1 MVENRNGKKVLI
13 TPVTAEDLAD
23 IHIGDIVYL
32 DGDLVTCRDVAHRRL
47 IEGKRELPVDLH
59 GKAILHAGP
68 IVRPS
73 ETAASGYE
81 MVSVGPTT
89 SMRMEKFEKEFV
101 EQTGVKVIVG
111 KGDVIDRFL
120 IALLSSGHILLEDVP
135 GTGKTLL
142 AKVAAKSIDGNFRRI
157 QFTPDLLPSDLT
169 GINFYNQKK
178 GEFEFRAGAVF
189 TNLLLADEINRATPR
204 AQSSMLECMEEKQ
217 VSCDGT
223 TYPLPQPFFVIA
235 TQNPVETQGTF
246 PLPEAQLDRFMVKLS
261 MGYPTVEEQAR
272 ILARFKEDAPQEQ
285 LTPVADAAQLQQAQ
299 QAVRQVRVHE
309 DLLRYIGAVCEKTR
323 QIDDVLLGASP
334 RAALALMRVCQ
345 ACAAMDG
352 RDYVTPEDV
361 KRMAEPVLAHR
372 MILRTA
378 YGQRGRAAEAV
389 QQALASV
396 PVPTEKTDR

>member
-1 MVENRNGKKVLI
+1 MAAMGIK
-13 TPVTAEDLAD
+13 ALAD
-23 IHIGDIVYL
+23 GLRGNIS
-32 DGDLVTCRDVAHRRL
+32 R
-47 IEGKRELPVDLH
+47 
-59 GKAILHAGP
+59 
-68 IVRPS
+68 
-73 ETAASGYE
+73 
-81 MVSVGPTT
+81 
-89 SMRMEKFEKEFV
+89 
-101 EQTGVKVIVG
+101 VIVG
-111 KGDVIDRFL
+111 KEEVVDKVL
-120 IALLSSGHILLEDVP
+120 AALLAGGHVLLEDVP

-142 AKVAAKSIDGNFRRI
+142 TRALARSLDAKFSRI
-157 QFTPDLLPSDLT
+157 QFTPDLLPGDVT
-169 GINFYNQKK
+169 GM
-178 GEFEFRAGAVF
+178 AVF
-189 TNLLLADEINRATPR
+189 SPKTAEFTFKPGPVFANVVLADEINRATPR

>member
-1 MVENRNGKKVLI
+1 MDAKGIK
-13 TPVTAEDLAD
+13 ALAD
-23 IHIGDIVYL
+23 SLRGNIS
-32 DGDLVTCRDVAHRRL
+32 R
-47 IEGKRELPVDLH
+47 
-59 GKAILHAGP
+59 
-68 IVRPS
+68 
-73 ETAASGYE
+73 
-81 MVSVGPTT
+81 
-89 SMRMEKFEKEFV
+89 
-101 EQTGVKVIVG
+101 VIVG
-111 KGDVIDRFL
+111 KEEVVDKVL
-120 IALLSSGHILLEDVP
+120 AALLAGGHVLLEDVP

-142 AKVAAKSIDGNFRRI
+142 TRALARSLDAKFSRI
-157 QFTPDLLPSDLT
+157 QFTPDLLPGDVT
-169 GINFYNQKK
+169 GM
-178 GEFEFRAGAVF
+178 AVF
-189 TNLLLADEINRATPR
+189 SPKTAEFTFKPGPVFANVVLADEINRATPR

-285 LTPVADAAQLQQAQ
+285 LTSVADAAQLQQAQ

>member
-1 MVENRNGKKVLI
+1 MDAKGIK
-13 TPVTAEDLAD
+13 ALAD
-23 IHIGDIVYL
+23 SLRGNIS
-32 DGDLVTCRDVAHRRL
+32 R
-47 IEGKRELPVDLH
+47 
-59 GKAILHAGP
+59 
-68 IVRPS
+68 
-73 ETAASGYE
+73 
-81 MVSVGPTT
+81 
-89 SMRMEKFEKEFV
+89 
-101 EQTGVKVIVG
+101 VIVG
-111 KGDVIDRFL
+111 KEEVVDKVL
-120 IALLSSGHILLEDVP
+120 AALLAGGHVLLEDVP

-142 AKVAAKSIDGNFRRI
+142 TRALARSLDARFSRI
-157 QFTPDLLPSDLT
+157 QFTPDLLPGDVT
-169 GINFYNQKK
+169 GM
-178 GEFEFRAGAVF
+178 AVF
-189 TNLLLADEINRATPR
+189 SPKTAEFTFKPGPVFANVVLADEINRATPR

-352 RDYVTPEDV
+352 RDFVTPEDV

-396 PVPTEKTDR
+396 SVPTEKPDR

>member
-1 MVENRNGKKVLI
+1 MDAKGIK
-13 TPVTAEDLAD
+13 ALAD
-23 IHIGDIVYL
+23 SLRGNIS
-32 DGDLVTCRDVAHRRL
+32 R
-47 IEGKRELPVDLH
+47 
-59 GKAILHAGP
+59 
-68 IVRPS
+68 
-73 ETAASGYE
+73 
-81 MVSVGPTT
+81 
-89 SMRMEKFEKEFV
+89 
-101 EQTGVKVIVG
+101 VIVG
-111 KGDVIDRFL
+111 KEEVVDKVL
-120 IALLSSGHILLEDVP
+120 AALLAGGHVLLEDVP

-142 AKVAAKSIDGNFRRI
+142 TRALARSLDARFSRI
-157 QFTPDLLPSDLT
+157 QFTPDLLPGDVT
-169 GINFYNQKK
+169 GM
-178 GEFEFRAGAVF
+178 AVF
-189 TNLLLADEINRATPR
+189 SPKTAEFTFKPGPVFANVVLADEINRATPR

-361 KRMAEPVLAHR
+361 KRMAEPVLVHR

>member
-1 MVENRNGKKVLI
+1 MDAKGIK
-13 TPVTAEDLAD
+13 ALAD
-23 IHIGDIVYL
+23 SLRGNIS
-32 DGDLVTCRDVAHRRL
+32 R
-47 IEGKRELPVDLH
+47 
-59 GKAILHAGP
+59 
-68 IVRPS
+68 
-73 ETAASGYE
+73 
-81 MVSVGPTT
+81 
-89 SMRMEKFEKEFV
+89 
-101 EQTGVKVIVG
+101 VIVG
-111 KGDVIDRFL
+111 KEEVVDKVL
-120 IALLSSGHILLEDVP
+120 AALLAGGHVLLEDVP

-142 AKVAAKSIDGNFRRI
+142 SRALARSLDAKFSRI
-157 QFTPDLLPSDLT
+157 QFTPDLLPGDVT
-169 GINFYNQKK
+169 GM
-178 GEFEFRAGAVF
+178 AVF
-189 TNLLLADEINRATPR
+189 SPKTAEFTFKPGPVFANVVLADEINRATPR

-235 TQNPVETQGTF
+235 TQNPVETQGTV